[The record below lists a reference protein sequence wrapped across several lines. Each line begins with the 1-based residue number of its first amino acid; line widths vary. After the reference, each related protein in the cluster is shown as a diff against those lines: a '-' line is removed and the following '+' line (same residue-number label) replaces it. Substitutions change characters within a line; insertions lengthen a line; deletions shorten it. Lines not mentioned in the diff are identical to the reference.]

1 MNFISESQIDQIT
14 DQLQNEGGQ
23 ETFFDLLGESQP
35 VLLSYLASEDVK
47 VLTQE
52 EQELMYFLANILY
65 HSILDTHPDCPVLDE
80 EVIGRAEEKNWTIM
94 EENIRG
100 TFSERI
106 TPFFENYFQ
115 EDLLA
120 FVEDSL
126 VFDEDSQVTNEGRS
140 YLFVTLKTMID
151 AFDKVVKK

>member
-1 MNFISESQIDQIT
+1 MKFISESEIDQVT
-14 DQLQNEGGQ
+14 DLIQAEPDQ
-23 ETFFDLLGESQP
+23 EAFFKTLGEDQP
-35 VLLSYLASEDVK
+35 IVLSFLVSEDVK

-52 EQELMYFLANILY
+52 EQELMYLLAAILY
-65 HSILDTHPDCPVLDE
+65 RAILNTHPDCPMIDEDVL
-80 EVIGRAEEKNWTIM
+80 GKAEEQNWTMM
-94 EENIRG
+94 EANIRG

-106 TPFFENYFQ
+106 TPFFENYPQ

-140 YLFVTLKTMID
+140 YLFVVLKSMID
-151 AFDKVVKK
+151 AFEKVA